1 MLIIAAIIHQTT
13 SSGARISNMTKLVA
27 ETSMDSGGSKLAN
40 SLENITPRVQVLPLV
55 EQLALKSRLS
65 ISNNAIVFKN

>member
-1 MLIIAAIIHQTT
+1 
-13 SSGARISNMTKLVA
+13 MTKLVA
-27 ETSMDSGGSKLAN
+27 ETSMDSGSSKLAN

-55 EQLALKSRLS
+55 EQLALKSWLS